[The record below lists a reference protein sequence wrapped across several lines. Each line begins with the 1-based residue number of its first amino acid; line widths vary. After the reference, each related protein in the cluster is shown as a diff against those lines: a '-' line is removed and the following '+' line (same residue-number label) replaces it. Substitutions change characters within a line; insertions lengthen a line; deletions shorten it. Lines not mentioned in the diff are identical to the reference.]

1 MKLDTN
7 RKIKVLYVEDEHIL
21 RERVDS
27 CLKYFFDV
35 TTAENGRDGFDKFC
49 QDRFDLVIT
58 DILMLE
64 KTGLELINDIR
75 GINSEIPI
83 IVASA
88 FTDEYEE
95 KLQPIKYLKTV
106 KKPYEMRDLVENI
119 KVLVA

>member
-1 MKLDTN
+1 MRLDTN

-21 RERVDS
+21 RERVVS

-35 TTAENGRDGFDKFC
+35 TTAENGRDGFEKFC

-75 GINSEIPI
+75 GINSQIPI

-88 FTDEYEE
+88 FTDEYKG
-95 KLQPIKYLKTV
+95 KLEPIKYLKTV

-119 KVLVA
+119 KILTM